1 MLFQPKGLKRKA
13 GYDNLPDEVRRR
25 IEVIAAVNDVSK
37 AYVKTTLLAKAL
49 NIHNKDYDYE
59 TYTRNRK
66 RTNRE
71 RGHGQIRRIK

>member
-1 MLFQPKGLKRKA
+1 MLFQPKGIKRHP
-13 GYDNLPDEVRRR
+13 GYDNLPMEVRKR

-59 TYTRNRK
+59 TYSRNRK

-71 RGHGQIRRIK
+71 RGYGKIRRVK